1 MENLKDK
8 TPLEILNII
17 KVIVLT
23 FDNIED
29 IDENYGLDF
38 GIEESG
44 NNWQI
49 KYTWALGAYKNSEPN
64 PIYSKYDLL
73 MNKGHFFIPKNGTT
87 KELIRCIKIVIDNVT
102 LNLFD
107 PELDYTF

>member
-1 MENLKDK
+1 MKTLKDK
-8 TPLEILNII
+8 TPLEILKIL

-38 GIEESG
+38 SIGDFVNRWRIT
-44 NNWQI
+44 
-49 KYTWALGAYKNSEPN
+49 YTWARGAYINTESN
-64 PIYSKYDLL
+64 PIYSKDDLL
-73 MNKGHFFIPKNGTT
+73 MDKGEFFIPKNGTT
-87 KELIRCIKIVIDNVT
+87 KELIRLVKTVIDKVT

-107 PELDYTF
+107 PEIED

>member
-38 GIEESG
+38 GIDESG
-44 NNWQI
+44 NNWRI
-49 KYTWALGAYKNSEPN
+49 KYTWARGA
-64 PIYSKYDLL
+64 SKDDLL
-73 MNKGHFFIPKNGTT
+73 MDKGDFFIPKNGTT
-87 KELIRCIKIVIDNVT
+87 KRLIRCVKIVIDNVT

-107 PELDYTF
+107 PEIEN